1 MFHGLGESGW
11 RDGARRA
18 VMRICKLQRCA
29 APAVALLMLAACS
42 NARECAHNLRD
53 AQNSPDGKLK
63 AVIVDVR
70 CGATSARSSWVLLAD
85 ANAKFRDAAD
95 KVAVFDGSAE
105 RVVWRG
111 TALLVVYGRAKPSQT
126 PASAKGVQIVY
137 LEAEPAVDLGALR

>member
-1 MFHGLGESGW
+1 
-11 RDGARRA
+11 
-18 VMRICKLQRCA
+18 
-29 APAVALLMLAACS
+29 MLAACS